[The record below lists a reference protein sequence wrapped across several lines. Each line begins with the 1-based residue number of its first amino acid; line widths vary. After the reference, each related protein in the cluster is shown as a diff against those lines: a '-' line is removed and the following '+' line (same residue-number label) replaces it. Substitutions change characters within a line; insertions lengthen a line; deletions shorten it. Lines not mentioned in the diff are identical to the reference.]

1 MYFGIANEIK
11 IKIKIKNNNKKK
23 GTDKEVL
30 NGHTAGFRPWTPV
43 RTALQNAI
51 TLSGRGEKRL
61 STHLREEGSLYVSGK
76 LFTYPSP
83 KPTYFCPK

>member
-1 MYFGIANEIK
+1 MKRF
-11 IKIKIKNNNKKK
+11 
-23 GTDKEVL
+23 L

-61 STHLREEGSLYVSGK
+61 SAHLREEGSLYVSGK
-76 LFTYPSP
+76 LSTYPSP